1 MSLFLKRLTAI
12 SFSCL
17 LAWGGWPWSGM
28 AAASAEQP
36 DPGTPKVEWSFDYG
50 QAFRTAKGKAVVSA
64 ADGGYVAV
72 GDVSTI
78 SNSFGYVIKVDEHG
92 RTLWEKTLD
101 VEGDPDI
108 EDVSVSE
115 IIPVRDGGYLVGG
128 STMDRTERPA
138 TTIPYLAKLDDQ
150 GNVEWSRYYHLLD
163 YTHFYAGS
171 VSETADGGF
180 AVTGYSANS
189 GFLAPVYLLKVD
201 REGNEVWHKTWWIGD
216 NQFFNEVLST
226 SDGGVLAVG
235 RIDST
240 ATSDSDASL
249 VVKVDANG
257 NVEWEKQQVFPGSG
271 RSAWS
276 AQMTPDGNFIISGT
290 MRQDGKQVQ
299 FVFKMDN
306 SGEILWEKTYP
317 FAEGRHFF
325 EQLVSTPD
333 GYALLGSN
341 TTGDYPDQQTQYQVL
356 RIDNDGEV
364 TGDLRFASPGLDSVG
379 KGTYTADGGF
389 LMTGEIREKN
399 SLPLMQLIKVAGEGQ
414 QPPADLQ
421 ELRFGEPALEL
432 GVGERRPSVVQA
444 VYADGTAVVITNQA
458 VLTSLNPEIAAV
470 DSDGFITGLSPGK
483 AEIVAEYA
491 GFSARLP
498 VTVAVTDNPSETPGR
513 FYLDSEDYSLMTG
526 GELDIQALFTDEADQ
541 TSIVNG
547 ETRFTI
553 ADPDIAQVDE
563 HGYLL
568 GLKPGSTS
576 VTAVYREHTFTASVL
591 VVKPYA
597 PVPVPE
603 PTPVPMPAP
612 AEPAAVER
620 EVNDGPEVDE
630 EPAVSKETVVSKEMV
645 VSKDGSE

>member
-1 MSLFLKRLTAI
+1 MANR
-12 SFSCL
+12 
-17 LAWGGWPWSGM
+17 PWSL
-28 AAASAEQP
+28 AS
-36 DPGTPKVEWSFDYG
+36 
-50 QAFRTAKGKAVVSA
+50 
-64 ADGGYVAV
+64 
-72 GDVSTI
+72 
-78 SNSFGYVIKVDEHG
+78 
-92 RTLWEKTLD
+92 
-101 VEGDPDI
+101 
-108 EDVSVSE
+108 
-115 IIPVRDGGYLVGG
+115 
-128 STMDRTERPA
+128 
-138 TTIPYLAKLDDQ
+138 
-150 GNVEWSRYYHLLD
+150 
-163 YTHFYAGS
+163 
-171 VSETADGGF
+171 
-180 AVTGYSANS
+180 
-189 GFLAPVYLLKVD
+189 
-201 REGNEVWHKTWWIGD
+201 
-216 NQFFNEVLST
+216 
-226 SDGGVLAVG
+226 
-235 RIDST
+235 
-240 ATSDSDASL
+240 
-249 VVKVDANG
+249 
-257 NVEWEKQQVFPGSG
+257 
-271 RSAWS
+271 
-276 AQMTPDGNFIISGT
+276 
-290 MRQDGKQVQ
+290 
-299 FVFKMDN
+299 
-306 SGEILWEKTYP
+306 
-317 FAEGRHFF
+317 
-325 EQLVSTPD
+325 
-333 GYALLGSN
+333 
-341 TTGDYPDQQTQYQVL
+341 
-356 RIDNDGEV
+356 
-364 TGDLRFASPGLDSVG
+364 
-379 KGTYTADGGF
+379 
-389 LMTGEIREKN
+389 
-399 SLPLMQLIKVAGEGQ
+399 
-414 QPPADLQ
+414 
-421 ELRFGEPALEL
+421 
-432 GVGERRPSVVQA
+432 GERRPSVVQA

-612 AEPAAVER
+612 AEPAALEP